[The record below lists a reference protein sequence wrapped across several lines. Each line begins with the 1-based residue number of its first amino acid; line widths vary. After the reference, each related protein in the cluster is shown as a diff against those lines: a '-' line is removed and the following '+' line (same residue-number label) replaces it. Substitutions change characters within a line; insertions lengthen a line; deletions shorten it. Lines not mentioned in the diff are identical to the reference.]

1 MNKTA
6 DGHDGAEELEV
17 LSQNV
22 LFLMMLIFCGGTFF
36 ATHKSK
42 IPLPYTVVLFLY
54 GILVGF
60 VAHWITPDVAAALGN
75 IPPELL
81 FYIFLPVLIFEGSY
95 AMNVHAL
102 RYVFPQVL
110 LLASVGV
117 LINTCL
123 LALPVAWFFP
133 EWSWYAAL
141 LLGSLLSATDP
152 VAVVSLLKG
161 LGVDNRITAMVDGEA
176 IMNDGTAIIAFK
188 LLLPAARA
196 GYMGDPVWVI
206 ILKSFQLAFLPII
219 VGPVFGFIQSYWLR
233 RATGGLV
240 KACITVSVTY
250 VCYYVAGNI
259 IGTSGVLTLFFSG
272 TFLSFYC
279 PSLFPGREGN
289 LIYNIWEFLV
299 HLGNTMLFSLV
310 GVILVAD
317 VVPTLNMLDLLIITC
332 MYAAMLLA
340 RFLMLE
346 ILLPILNLFSYRLS
360 QQEVTLL
367 AHAGLRGGVAVTL
380 ALAVLQTGIESGVN
394 ILKVTCGVVLLTL
407 FLNATTAERVVTLLG
422 HKRKE
427 EHRMVQMDY
436 ALEYLEVVSQ
446 KALQRNKNK
455 SSYRSANWAA
465 AETYVQEHLCNP
477 YKGMSSLREDDDIVV
492 NRLLMK
498 AFKASLWRQ
507 RDEDLITETVV
518 LAIGRA
524 VARAIDAGM
533 LIEVKDLHGRKLS
546 PHVAVTDELE
556 ARLIEENLLPFWVT
570 VLECFLGKG
579 YLGWAHMRVQQ
590 NAFMTLLSF
599 SRCLDEIG
607 PIKYQYAKNEQQG
620 RRIEAWITSQR
631 EEVRRVIRLLYA
643 TYPVATMCVTTTRA
657 VLTAVDQIRKG
668 VEELH
673 ESHGFGARPTAALE
687 EMVHDMYERI
697 PRSWEAPRVDNELVI
712 AALAATPL
720 GRGLDPQEI
729 STISAMGNAKN
740 LNEGDEIQLDEN
752 LFYVVVFGSLKPKLG
767 RWTASNEG
775 QRGFGCVLGLE
786 QFVVPPQLRDN
797 QLSRWVVAS
806 TECQLLCIAYSC
818 IKPFLWEKSVA
829 AVQAFWRAVAV
840 ETLLPALEHMIT
852 LPPHLAQSSRDH
864 FTSIMMSGDPLIGP
878 KECNAKEWSRQFQLC
893 FYLRG
898 SDTTGLFRSGHTA
911 PCYISA
917 FFARR
922 LKWEDPRVVLYAVP
936 VNVSDSGYVP
946 WSQSTNNSL
955 SGSLPLRRSS
965 SVEVDLSSAIMMD
978 SIPQEIS
985 STYAKAADIF
995 SSILLGNIPGESRS
1009 SVSRP
1014 ELSCVDVNGFED
1026 HDVCILQNP
1035 EAFVTNV
1042 PYLNQLFLRYATVLE
1057 VLCIAALR
1065 YVRVPTDP
1073 LNVQHARCISVQ
1085 TLEFLMVF
1093 FNELTLLSLA
1103 LRRLAHRG
1111 AAAASPDDHAAEREE
1126 ARQEQ
1131 DDELEDMKMIC
1142 KVITWNRMAEMHG
1155 AFQLRIMVLQMKSLA
1170 NRRFRQLSVSLR
1182 ALEEEHPSLREADSV
1197 EELQRILLELNPYE

>member
-1 MNKTA
+1 MNRTT
-6 DGHDGAEELEV
+6 DDHDRAEELEAI
-17 LSQNV
+17 SQNV

-36 ATHKSK
+36 ATNKSK
-42 IPLPYTVVLFLY
+42 IPLPYTVLLFLY
-54 GILVGF
+54 GIFVGF
-60 VAHWITPDVAAALGN
+60 VAHWITPDVATALGD

-102 RYVFPQVL
+102 RYVFPQIL

-161 LGVDNRITAMVDGEA
+161 LGVDSRITAMVDGEA

-188 LLLPAARA
+188 LLLPAAKA
-196 GYMGDPVWVI
+196 GRMEDSAWVI
-206 ILKSFQLAFLPII
+206 ILKSLQLAFLPII
-219 VGPVFGFIQSYWLR
+219 VGPIFGFIQSYWLR
-233 RATGGLV
+233 RATGGLT

-250 VCYYVAGNI
+250 VCYYFAGNI
-259 IGTSGVLTLFFSG
+259 VGTSGVLTLFFSG

-279 PSLFPGREGN
+279 PSLFPGCEGN

-299 HLGNTMLFSLV
+299 HLGNTLLFSLV

-317 VVPTLNMLDLLIITC
+317 VVPTLNLLDLIIIIC
-332 MYAAMLLA
+332 MYTAMVIA
-340 RFLMLE
+340 RFLTLE
-346 ILLPILNLFSYRLS
+346 ILLPILNFFSYRIS
-360 QQEVTLL
+360 QREVALL

-394 ILKVTCGVVLLTL
+394 VLKVTCGVVLLTL
-407 FLNATTAERVVTLLG
+407 FCNATTAERVVTLLG

-427 EHRMVQMDY
+427 EHRLVQMDY
-436 ALEYLEVVSQ
+436 ALEYLQVVSQ
-446 KALQRNKNK
+446 KTLQRNKNK
-455 SSYRSANWAA
+455 ASYRSANWAA
-465 AETYVQEHLCNP
+465 AEAYVQEHLCNP
-477 YKGMSSLREDDDIVV
+477 YKGMSSLREDDDVVV

-498 AFKASLWRQ
+498 AFKASLWNQ

-518 LAIGRA
+518 LIIGRA
-524 VARAIDAGM
+524 VGRAVDAGT
-533 LIEVKDLHGRKLS
+533 LIEVKDLHGRKPS
-546 PHVAVTDELE
+546 SNVTMNDELE
-556 ARLIEENLLPFWVT
+556 ARLIEASLMPLWVT

-579 YLGWAHMRVQQ
+579 YLVWAHVHVQQ

-599 SRCLDEIG
+599 SRCLDEIN
-607 PIKYQYAKNEQQG
+607 PIKYQYAKDERQG
-620 RRIEAWITSQR
+620 RRIETWITSQR

-643 TYPVATMCVTTTRA
+643 TYPAATMCVATTRA
-657 VLTAVDQIRKG
+657 VLTAVNQIRKG

-673 ESHGFGARPTAALE
+673 ESHGFGAKPTAALQ
-687 EMVHDMYERI
+687 EMVHEMHEGI
-697 PRSWEAPRVDNELVI
+697 PRSWEAPRMDNELVVE
-712 AALAATPL
+712 ALAATPL
-720 GRGLDPQEI
+720 GRGLDPQEVN
-729 STISAMGNAKN
+729 TIGAMGNTKS
-740 LNEGDEIQLDEN
+740 LNEGDEIKLDEKF
-752 LFYVVVFGSLKPKLG
+752 FYVVVFGFLKPKLG
-767 RWTASNEG
+767 RWMASDEG

-786 QFVVPPQLRDN
+786 HFVVSPQLRDN
-797 QLSRWVVAS
+797 QLNRWVVTSA
-806 TECQLLCIAYSC
+806 ECQLLCIAYSC

-829 AVQAFWRAVAV
+829 SVQAFWRAIAV
-840 ETLLPALEHMIT
+840 QTLLPALEHMIT
-852 LPPHLAQSSRDH
+852 LPPNLAQSSRDH

-878 KECNAKEWSRQFQLC
+878 KECNAKDWSRQFQLC

-898 SDTTGLFRSGHTA
+898 SDTTGLFRNGHTA

-946 WSQSTNNSL
+946 WSNTANNSL
-955 SGSLPLRRSS
+955 SEPLPLCRSS

-978 SIPQEIS
+978 SIPHDIS
-985 STYAKAADIF
+985 SAYTNAADVL
-995 SSILLGNIPGESRS
+995 SIILSGIIPGESHS
-1009 SVSRP
+1009 GVSKLEIP
-1014 ELSCVDVNGFED
+1014 CVEANSLEGL
-1026 HDVCILQNP
+1026 DVCILQTP

-1042 PYLNQLFLRYATVLE
+1042 PYVNQLFLRYATVLE

-1073 LNVQHARCISVQ
+1073 LNVQHARYISEQ

-1093 FNELTLLSLA
+1093 FNEMTLLSLA

-1111 AAAASPDDHAAEREE
+1111 AAAVSLDDHAAQREKAE
-1126 ARQEQ
+1126 QEQ
-1131 DDELEDMKMIC
+1131 DNEMEDMKMIC
-1142 KVITWNRMAEMHG
+1142 QVIKWNRMAEMHG

-1170 NRRFRQLSVSLR
+1170 NRRFPQLAASLR
-1182 ALEEEHPSLREADSV
+1182 ALEAEHPSLREADSV
-1197 EELQRILLELNPYE
+1197 EELQRILLDLRSHE